1 MRNQI
6 CVQYGNYSS
15 PAEKKDQ
22 IENIAEAEPYADQS
36 SPSSDVETELFI
48 GLPETRSR
56 RISPKV

>member
-1 MRNQI
+1 MKIQI
-6 CVQYGNYSS
+6 CVQYDSYSS
-15 PAEKKDQ
+15 QAEKKDQ

-36 SPSSDVETELFI
+36 CPISDVETELFI